1 MIDLLAVGAHPDD
14 AEIGLGGTLALM
26 ARRGWRAAILDLTNG
41 EPTPRGSVETRAA
54 EAAEAARAL
63 GVERR
68 TLDLP
73 NRYLFDSREARETV
87 AAVFREWRPRIV
99 VVPWWEDAHPD
110 HIAACRI
117 AEAAR
122 FYAKLTKTEMP
133 HEPYYPP
140 RFLYYWAS
148 HLKSLPQSSVVI
160 DITASIDD
168 KMAAL
173 DAYASQFG
181 EGTAREDFFGR
192 VRNGAG
198 LLGRLAGVG
207 SGEAIIA
214 REPLG
219 LDGLDGL
226 V

>member
-26 ARRGWRAAILDLTNG
+26 ARRGWRSAILDLTNG

-54 EAAEAARAL
+54 EAAESALRL
-63 GVERR
+63 GVGRR

-87 AAVFREWRPRIV
+87 AAVYREWRPRIV

-110 HIAACRI
+110 HVAACHI

-122 FYAKLTKTEMP
+122 FYAKLTKTDMP

-140 RFLYYWAS
+140 RLLYYWAS
-148 HLKSLPQSSVVI
+148 HLKSLPRSSVVI

-181 EGTAREDFFGR
+181 EGTAREEFFGR

-198 LLGRLAGVG
+198 LLGRVAGVG
-207 SGEAIIA
+207 FGEAIIA

>member
-1 MIDLLAVGAHPDD
+1 MAVGAHPDD

-54 EAAEAARAL
+54 EAAEAARVL

-160 DITASIDD
+160 DITVSIDD